1 MAWDARARSPAG
13 ARAAELLSVE
23 EDGAWT
29 WSCEGLQGPS
39 AVQCG
44 STAGVLAPPSSCLRR
59 GAEVWAV
66 DVGIVFGLFVLGP

>member
-29 WSCEGLQGPS
+29 WSCEGLQGGVPPRCSVVPRRECWHHPRRACGGERRCGRLTWALCS
-39 AVQCG
+39 A
-44 STAGVLAPPSSCLRR
+44 SLS
-59 GAEVWAV
+59 
-66 DVGIVFGLFVLGP
+66 